1 MFHKYRQLIIFI
13 ALFVSGFLLFAYI
26 LSRSSV
32 TPTNSYSEV
41 ELDDSVTRLGNPLRE
56 DGLEG
61 RALNVWDLQVFNGKI
76 YLAGG
81 STVANTGPINVW
93 AYDPITQTFDREY
106 TVDEEAIEHFKVFGD
121 RLYIPAADP
130 RQGDS
135 NKFYRKSVDGLW
147 QKYESDAIELA
158 HVRDLIK
165 TDEGKILVVGN
176 NRNLN
181 KIANPSIAITTD
193 DGISFQEAGISKNQL
208 SKTNLIDYNWFF
220 SVFEYRDKIYAIS
233 SLLRDFGNYSGAISV
248 YNSQTQRFE
257 IDFDLRND
265 EFIPANNIGKSD
277 VQQGIYIIYRIWKP
291 LEFQNYLIYPV
302 RSYSNNQQEY
312 EQAYMNSL
320 GIYYKEKIG
329 VTPKKIE
336 LPHNALG
343 EDILIIN
350 DELYVL
356 ANKKQQNNKFII
368 YVYKTET
375 ISDKI
380 KWQKVL
386 EFSGNNKARSF
397 EYLNSTFYFGLG
409 QDYGDPLGDSGDFIS
424 YEIKSL

>member
-1 MFHKYRQLIIFI
+1 MSHRYRQLTVFI

-32 TPTNSYSEV
+32 TPTDSRSEIQ
-41 ELDDSVTRLGNPLRE
+41 LDESVTRLGNPLRE
-56 DGLEG
+56 DGMVG
-61 RALNVWDLQVFNGKI
+61 RALNVWDLQVFNGKVYI
-76 YLAGG
+76 AGG

-93 AYDPITQTFDREY
+93 AYDPITLTFDKEY
-106 TVDEEAIEHFKVFGD
+106 TVDEEAIEHFKVFSE

-130 RQGDS
+130 RKGDA
-135 NKFYRKSVDGLW
+135 NKFYRKSADGLW
-147 QKYESDAIELA
+147 QKYESDAIKLA

-165 TDEGKILVVGN
+165 TDNDEILMVGN

-181 KIANPSIAITTD
+181 QIANPSIAITTD
-193 DGISFQEAGISKNQL
+193 DGVSFQEAGISKSQL
-208 SKTNLIDYNWFF
+208 SKVQLIDYNWFF
-220 SVFEYRDKIYAIS
+220 SVFEYQDKIYAIS
-233 SLLRDFGNYSGAISV
+233 SLLRDVGNYPGTISV
-248 YNSQTQRFE
+248 YNPQTQKFE

-265 EFIPANNIGKSD
+265 EFIPANDIGKST
-277 VQQGIYIIYRIWKP
+277 VQQGNYIIYRIWNP

-302 RSYSNNQQEY
+302 RSYSNNKEKY

-320 GIYYKEKIG
+320 GIYFKEKMG
-329 VTPKKIE
+329 VTPKKVE

-343 EDILIIN
+343 EDILIID

-356 ANKKQQNNKFII
+356 ANKKLQNNKFMI
-368 YVYKTET
+368 YVYKTES

-386 EFSGNNKARSF
+386 EFSCNNKARSF

-409 QDYGDPLGDSGDFIS
+409 QDYGDPLGNSGDLIS
-424 YEIKSL
+424 YEINSL

>member
-1 MFHKYRQLIIFI
+1 MSYKYRQLIIFI

-32 TPTNSYSEV
+32 TPNSYSEI

-56 DGLEG
+56 DGLVG

-93 AYDPITQTFDREY
+93 AYDPITQTFDKEY
-106 TVDEEAIEHFKVFGD
+106 TVAEEAIEHFKVFNNQ
-121 RLYIPAADP
+121 LYIPAADP
-130 RQGDS
+130 RQGDN
-135 NKFYRKSVDGLW
+135 NKFYRKSINGLW
-147 QKYESDAIELA
+147 EKYESNAVKLA

-165 TDEGKILVVGN
+165 TENNEILLVGN

-181 KIANPSIAITTD
+181 KVSNPSIAITTD
-193 DGISFQEAGISKNQL
+193 DGISFQEAGISKSQL
-208 SKTNLIDYNWFF
+208 EKTNLIDYNWFF
-220 SVFEYRDKIYAIS
+220 SVFEYQDKIYAIS

-248 YNSQTQRFE
+248 YNSQTQSFE

-265 EFIPANNIGKSD
+265 EFIPASIIGKSD
-277 VQQGIYIIYRIWKP
+277 VQQGTYIIYRIWNP
-291 LEFQNYLIYPV
+291 LEFHNYLIYPV

-329 VTPKKIE
+329 VTPKKVE

-350 DELYVL
+350 NELYVL

-368 YVYKTET
+368 YVYKTEA

-386 EFSGNNKARSF
+386 EFSSNNKARSF

-409 QDYGDPLGDSGDFIS
+409 QDYGDPLGDSGDLIS
-424 YEIKSL
+424 YEINSL